1 MATSITVAQNI
12 QRGLSCRQDAPFSV
26 AFIDLDNFKSA
37 NDAHSPSG
45 KAVWTNARRFAL
57 ARDNY
62 GGRSATIR
70 MTGMRHRRV
79 APIPLSQASIA
90 QQ

>member
-1 MATSITVAQNI
+1 MTAAQPI
-12 QRGLSCRQDAPFSV
+12 DTARLSL
-26 AFIDLDNFKSA
+26 ILGDL
-37 NDAHSPSG
+37 G
-45 KAVWTNARRFAL
+45 
-57 ARDNY
+57 RDNY

-70 MTGMRHRRV
+70 MAGMRHRRV

>member
-1 MATSITVAQNI
+1 MPKPYSVDLRERVVLAVEKGASRRQAATQFGVAISTV
-12 QRGLSCRQDAPFSV
+12 
-26 AFIDLDNFKSA
+26 
-37 NDAHSPSG
+37 
-45 KAVWTNARRFAL
+45 